1 MRTGITIAKP
11 DSLGCP
17 DTMCHAGVPTVA
29 DAVLRLLAYCQQRDW
44 SGHDPYDALNSPWL
58 GKLPWADRRL
68 PRLAF
73 TQLLKRSPVNLRTAL
88 GIPSTQNPKALALF
102 LSASLKLRRL
112 GLLPDGAIPENLIAR
127 LVTLRSPN
135 SKYYCWGYSF
145 PWQTR
150 KNIVPRGA
158 PNLVCTI
165 FVANALLD
173 AYEDR
178 QDARLLEMAVSSADY
193 IVKELYF
200 EDSTSASF
208 SYPLPGLATKVHN
221 ANFLAAALLV
231 RVSCHTHNQTLLE
244 PALRASRYS
253 ASRQRPDG
261 SWYYGEL
268 RTQNW
273 IDNFH
278 TGYNLTAL
286 RSIGRDLHTKE
297 FEETVTR
304 GFEFYLRH
312 FFREDGA
319 PRYFHNATYPI
330 DIHCV
335 AQSFITILD
344 FSDRYLG
351 AEPLIDRVYRW
362 VMINLWDERGF
373 FYYRQV
379 QTMTIR
385 ISYMRWSQAWMLLA
399 LSSLA
404 EWEPP
409 VRSRPAHDRA

>member
-1 MRTGITIAKP
+1 MGHI
-11 DSLGCP
+11 
-17 DTMCHAGVPTVA
+17 GVPTVA
-29 DAVLRLLAYCQQRDW
+29 DAVLRLLAYCQERNW

-58 GKLPWADRRL
+58 GRLPWADTRL
-68 PRLAF
+68 PRLAL
-73 TQLLKRSPVNLRTAL
+73 TQLLKRSPFNLRVAL
-88 GIPSTQNPKALALF
+88 GIPGTQNPKALALF
-102 LSASLKLRRL
+102 LSASLKLRRI
-112 GLLPDGAIPENLIAR
+112 GLLPDHAIPENLIAC
-127 LVTLRSPN
+127 LVELRSPG

-150 KNIVPRGA
+150 TIIVPRGA

-173 AYEDR
+173 AYEER
-178 QDARLLEMAVSSADY
+178 QDSRLLEMAVSSADY
-193 IVKELYF
+193 ILNELYY
-200 EDSTSASF
+200 EDSAAASF

-231 RVSCHTHNQTLLE
+231 RVSCHTGNQALIE
-244 PALRASRYS
+244 PALRAVRYS

-268 RTQNW
+268 PTQNW

-286 RSIGRDLHTKE
+286 KAIGRNLHTKE
-297 FEETVTR
+297 FEDLVDR
-304 GFEFYLRH
+304 GFEFYLRR

-335 AQSFITILD
+335 AQSFLSLLE
-344 FSDRYLG
+344 FSDRYPV

-362 VMINLWDERGF
+362 VMTNLWDERGF
-373 FYYRQV
+373 FYYRRV
-379 QTMTIR
+379 QAMTIR
-385 ISYMRWSQAWMLLA
+385 ISYMRWSQAWMLVA

-404 EWEPP
+404 EWEPT
-409 VRSRPAHDRA
+409 VRGHPHTTARQPFPNRQ